1 MYHDNIT
8 GLPVYESFLDFSQK
22 MRTASE
28 RNRFAILSLNMK
40 SFHRINQIYG
50 YQKGNDFLTLL
61 TQKLIRKNSYML
73 SACRIQAD
81 SFVVLIDV
89 NQITLESLKTYV
101 ESAFSDFTTL
111 AQPLYPEVKLVL
123 HGGIY
128 LLSDYTTGIHEA
140 IEHADIARNSLD
152 ELSSSASG
160 NMVTFY
166 QDSLLGRLNP
176 AHKILPLFEDIMVT
190 NHLIIYLQPKFD
202 IDDLQPIGAEALVR
216 IMDSN
221 GKILKPNAFLS
232 VLERYGFIHELDLM
246 VIESI
251 LKIIDKWYATGIQP
265 IPISINLSGRDF
277 SSEEFT
283 KIFAEMMEKYPSA
296 LKYIEFEISESTFFD
311 NPEYML
317 QEMNKLHNLGYR
329 ITMDAFGKNSFA
341 LNTYGIPPVDTI
353 KLNRSFLNMGMKNT
367 KNFLY
372 IQKLIETFRDCNISV
387 ICEGIENKEEE
398 DFAKE
403 CGCRFVQGYYYDRP
417 MPLDIFQK
425 KYMEYSYLLYHV

>member
-8 GLPVYESFLDFSQK
+8 GLPVYESFLDFAQK
-22 MRTASE
+22 MRTSSE
-28 RNRFAILSLNMK
+28 RNRFAILSLNVK

-50 YQKGNDFLTLL
+50 YQKGNELL
-61 TQKLIRKNSYML
+61 TMITQRLIRKNTYML
-73 SACRIQAD
+73 SACRMQAD
-81 SFVVLIDV
+81 SFVVLIDIH
-89 NQITLESLKTYV
+89 QITLENLKMHI
-101 ESAFSDFTTL
+101 ESAFSDFTTM
-111 AQPLYPEVKLVL
+111 AQPLYPDVKLEL
-123 HGGIY
+123 NGGLY
-128 LLSDYTTGIHEA
+128 LLSDYSIGIHEA
-140 IEHADIARNSLD
+140 IEHADIARNSIED
-152 ELSSSASG
+152 TSASHS
-160 NMVTFY
+160 NQLAFY
-166 QDSLLGRLNP
+166 QDGLLGKLNP
-176 AHKILPLFEDIMVT
+176 ANKIIPLFEDIMVT

-202 IDDLQPIGAEALVR
+202 IDDLVPIGAEALVR

-251 LKIIDKWYATGIQP
+251 LKIIDKWHATGINP

-277 SSEEFT
+277 SSDEFA
-283 KIFAEMMEKYPSA
+283 KIFGEMMEKYPSA

-317 QEMNKLHNLGYR
+317 QELNKLHNLGYK

-341 LNTYGIPPVDTI
+341 INNYGIPPVDTI

-387 ICEGIENKEEE
+387 ICEGIESVEEE
-398 DFAKE
+398 EFAKE

-425 KYMEYSYLLYHV
+425 KYMEYNYLLHRI

>member
-8 GLPVYESFLDFSQK
+8 GLPVYESFLDFAQK
-22 MRTASE
+22 MRSASE

-50 YQKGNDFLTLL
+50 YQKGNDFLAML
-61 TQKLIRKNSYML
+61 TQKLIRKNTYML

-81 SFVVLIDV
+81 SFVVLIDIH
-89 NQITLESLKTYV
+89 QISLENLQSHI
-101 ESAFSDFTTL
+101 ESAFSNFTTL
-111 AQPLYPEVKLVL
+111 AQPLYPDVKIAL
-123 HGGIY
+123 HGGVY
-128 LLSDYTTGIHEA
+128 LLSDYTIGIHEA
-140 IEHADIARNSLD
+140 IEHADIAKHSIAD
-152 ELSSSASG
+152 ASHG
-160 NMVTFY
+160 NQVAFY
-166 QDSLLGRLNP
+166 QDALLGKLNP
-176 AHKILPLFEDIMVT
+176 ANKIIPLFEDIMVT

-232 VLERYGFIHELDLM
+232 VLERYDFIHELDLM

-251 LKIIDKWYATGIQP
+251 LKIIDKWTATGIQP

-277 SSEEFT
+277 SSAEFA
-283 KIFAEMMEKYPSA
+283 KIFSEMMEKYPSA
-296 LKYIEFEISESTFFD
+296 LKYIEFEISENTFFD

-329 ITMDAFGKNSFA
+329 ITMDAFGKNSLA
-341 LNTYGIPPVDTI
+341 LNNYGIPPVDTI
-353 KLNRSFLNMGMKNT
+353 KLNRNILNMGMKNT

-387 ICEGIENKEEE
+387 ICEGVESKEEE
-398 DFAKE
+398 EFARE

-425 KYMEYSYLLYHV
+425 KYMEYSYMLYHV